1 MSILVHYKHH
11 WSVAQ
16 LLSCSVAQLLKQEG
30 IQSAKIEADRIDK
43 EVTKAVLFAEK
54 LVALKL
60 YGYG

>member
-1 MSILVHYKHH
+1 MHQVEVFI
-11 WSVAQ
+11 A
-16 LLSCSVAQLLKQEG
+16 KQEG

-54 LVALKL
+54 LVAIKL

>member
-1 MSILVHYKHH
+1 MHQVEVFI
-11 WSVAQ
+11 A
-16 LLSCSVAQLLKQEG
+16 KQEG

-60 YGYG
+60 FGYEWSPQPVR